1 VANAEKSRNWPKQ
14 CLTSKEREKKKKLC
28 NIIFFFFLGIG
39 LALGG
44 LAGWFWL
51 DGQTLSLSPILYS
64 Q

>member
-1 VANAEKSRNWPKQ
+1 LAEAVFDVQRKG
-14 CLTSKEREKKKKLC
+14 KEEKIVQY
-28 NIIFFFFLGIG
+28 NFFFFLGIG